1 VLHRAAAA
9 DADRTI
15 RVLLTA
21 DVRLHREG
29 LAEILAYQ
37 EGLKVVEAAA
47 SVDEAAA
54 AACELHP
61 DVAILDLG
69 HAEGLEA
76 TRVLASAAP
85 DVRIIAMCVAE
96 TEAEVV
102 SWAEAGAGGYV
113 TPDASA
119 QDLVAAVRAVAHG
132 ECPCSPASAGV
143 LIRRVSALAR
153 DAPSRAASGGLTPR
167 EREIVELIG
176 AGCANKEIARRLHI
190 ELHTVKNHVSN
201 ILKKLGVSRRG
212 EAAAQWLGKRS
223 ELEQG

>member
-1 VLHRAAAA
+1 MLHRAAAA

-113 TPDASA
+113 TPDASS
-119 QDLVAAVRAVAHG
+119 LIGVRTNWTAPSHM
-132 ECPCSPASAGV
+132 ASAPA
-143 LIRRVSALAR
+143 RRPRPACSSAGSAR
-153 DAPSRAASGGLTPR
+153 WPGTRLR
-167 EREIVELIG
+167 ERLPAVSLR
-176 AGCANKEIARRLHI
+176 AR
-190 ELHTVKNHVSN
+190 E
-201 ILKKLGVSRRG
+201 
-212 EAAAQWLGKRS
+212 RS
-223 ELEQG
+223 WS